1 MDITTDKDGQVLV
14 LTLQGRMD
22 ALSHPEFDQCASDLV
37 GQGERLFVV
46 DLSGLDY
53 ISSAGLRSLLG
64 LLKTVQ
70 PQGGNVALCGLTG
83 VVRNVFE
90 VVGFQHVFV
99 IDETREEA
107 LSRLS

>member
-1 MDITTDKDGQVLV
+1 MDITAQKDGQVLV
-14 LTLQGRMD
+14 ITVQGRMD
-22 ALSHPEFDQCASDLV
+22 SLSHPEFDRHASDLV
-37 GQGERLFVV
+37 DQGERLFVV
-46 DLSGLDY
+46 DLSGLEY

-70 PQGGNVALCGLTG
+70 PHGGNVALCGLTG

-90 VVGFQHVFV
+90 MVGFQHVFV
-99 IDETREEA
+99 IGETREEA